1 MADFLVGAGVDAI
14 IGTHPHVVQDTTSI
28 SRSILHRGRVPR
40 APVVYSLGNSVSNMS
55 APNTQLEL
63 LVNLRIARDYGGFIK
78 ILPVE
83 LVWLWCS
90 RPGGFRDN
98 YTVIPVKDFIGK
110 SKLWSG
116 NFDYDNM
123 VDTFKRVSGAQSG
136 EK

>member
-1 MADFLVGAGVDAI
+1 
-14 IGTHPHVVQDTTSI
+14 
-28 SRSILHRGRVPR
+28 
-40 APVVYSLGNSVSNMS
+40 MS

-63 LVNLRIARDYGGFIK
+63 LVNLRIARDYGGLIK

-116 NFDYDNM
+116 KFDYDNM